1 MQKLLEKSNSFL
13 KRSSIIN
20 KNSFIRNSFEKY
32 SKNKF
37 FKHFNNFGERS
48 FSFLKKKIKFTTYK
62 ILFYIFAFIF
72 IIKIIKYLFK
82 KMIYGDSE
90 DDKYNNLLK
99 SLNQLQKQNEELRIM
114 NQRLLESKN
123 R

>member
-1 MQKLLEKSNSFL
+1 
-13 KRSSIIN
+13 
-20 KNSFIRNSFEKY
+20 
-32 SKNKF
+32 
-37 FKHFNNFGERS
+37 
-48 FSFLKKKIKFTTYK
+48 
-62 ILFYIFAFIF
+62 
-72 IIKIIKYLFK
+72 
-82 KMIYGDSE
+82 MIYGDSE